1 MGYIVIRFH
10 HDDDWLAIFHRHAD
24 VFGTLAPPPAT

>member
-1 MGYIVIRFH
+1 MGYIVIRFR

-24 VFGTLAPPPAT
+24 VFGPPNK

>member
-10 HDDDWLAIFHRHAD
+10 HDDDWLATFRRHAD
-24 VFGTLAPPPAT
+24 VFGTPRK